1 MLGCRESAYEGVG
14 LEWRRGTDLEGL
26 DIRETDTLTSKCRS
40 SDVIC
45 FSLLGC
51 RVSVRDRAVLRNLV
65 LWNLY
70 SITVSSRSGHS
81 LRLLG
86 VRA

>member
-1 MLGCRESAYEGVG
+1 MEA
-14 LEWRRGTDLEGL
+14 WTDLEGL
-26 DIRETDTLTSKCRS
+26 DVRETDTLMSKCRIS
-40 SDVIC
+40 EMIC

-51 RVSVRDRAVLRNLV
+51 RVFVRDRAVLRNLV

-81 LRLLG
+81 LWFLG